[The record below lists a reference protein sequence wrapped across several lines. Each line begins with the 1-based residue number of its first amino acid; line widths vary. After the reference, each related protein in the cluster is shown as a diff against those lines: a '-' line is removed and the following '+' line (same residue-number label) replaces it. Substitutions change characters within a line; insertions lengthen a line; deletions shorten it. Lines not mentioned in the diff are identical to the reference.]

1 MQGHRVSILLALV
14 MSAVLTPA
22 AQAAH
27 EKVLYRFNGGTDGA
41 IPSSGLVDAA
51 GNLYGTTAAGGNLSD
66 CTQYYGQGCGVIF
79 ELTLTHGKWKETVL
93 YAFQGVGSEGVKD
106 GQNPMGGLV
115 FDAAGNIYGTT
126 YEGGTST
133 ACTGLPGCGTVF
145 ELSPKGD
152 GSWTETVLYSFQNGS
167 DGALPSGI
175 TMDGSGNLYGTTIAG
190 GSAGRGTVW
199 ELSPPQHKGGR
210 WRETTIYP
218 FQDFE
223 IAANPGLVFDGKGN
237 LYGSWYQL
245 YSCYPGCGVAYEL
258 KRTGKS
264 WQETDLFD
272 FSGGGNGGEPMAGVI
287 LDSKGNLYGTGDE
300 GGNNQGIAFELT
312 RSGNQW
318 TEVILYTFCS
328 QNNCADGAYPQ
339 APLVFDQSGN
349 LYGTTQAGGTGCSFN
364 SSCGVVFKLTPGK
377 FGWTETVLHNFKGSP
392 DGSNP
397 VQGVIFDKAGNMYG
411 TTPNGGE
418 TSGNFGTVFE
428 LTP

>member
-1 MQGHRVSILLALV
+1 MQGQRVSILLVLLMAVAL
-14 MSAVLTPA
+14 APA

-27 EKVLYRFNGGTDGA
+27 ERILHRFSGGTDGA
-41 IPSSGLVDAA
+41 LPSSGLIMDAS
-51 GNLYGTTAAGGNLSD
+51 GNLYGTTSAGGNLSD
-66 CTQYYGQGCGVIF
+66 CTQYYGQGCGVVF
-79 ELTLTHGKWKETVL
+79 ELTPSNGKWKESVL
-93 YAFQGVGSEGVKD
+93 YAFQGVGSAGVKD
-106 GQNPMGGLV
+106 GLDPTGGLV

-133 ACTGLPGCGTVF
+133 ACASLPGCGTVF

-167 DGALPSGI
+167 DGAQPVGVTI
-175 TMDGSGNLYGTTIAG
+175 DTSGNLYGTAIAG
-190 GSAGRGTVW
+190 GNAGRGTVW
-199 ELSPPQHKGGR
+199 ELAPPQHKGGR
-210 WRETTIYP
+210 WKEATLYA

-223 IAANPGLVFDGKGN
+223 IEANPGLVFDSKGN

-245 YSCYPGCGVAYEL
+245 YSCYPGCGAVFQL
-258 KRTGKS
+258 KRAGKG

-272 FSGGGNGGEPMAGVI
+272 FQGGGNGGEPMAGVI
-287 LDSKGNLYGTGDE
+287 LDSKGNPYGTGNE

-312 RSGNQW
+312 RSGSQW

-349 LYGTTQAGGTGCSFN
+349 LYGTTQGGGTGCSFN

-377 FGWTETVLHNFKGSP
+377 FGWRETVLHNFKGAP

-411 TTPNGGE
+411 TTPNGGV
-418 TSGNFGTVFE
+418 SDGTVFE
-428 LTP
+428 VTP